1 MSGHDRSETAP
12 TGARGAERSPVSSA
26 AAGPE
31 AHAEPVHYVGFWAR
45 CLASL
50 IDTLLVSCVIAPLA
64 MAFDAHSDVRFPSF
78 DLSNLFE
85 ETSLMSITLNW
96 VLPAVAILAFWFA
109 RGATPGKMAIRA
121 EIVDAETLGP
131 PTRAKLVARYLG
143 YYVSTLVILLGF
155 VWIAFDPRKQGWHD
169 KIAGTVVIRK
179 RR

>member
-1 MSGHDRSETAP
+1 V
-12 TGARGAERSPVSSA
+12 TGVDAN
-26 AAGPE
+26 AGQ
-31 AHAEPVHYVGFWAR
+31 EPVHYVGFWAR

-50 IDTLLVSCVIAPLA
+50 IDTILVSCIIAPLA
-64 MAFDAHSDVRFPSF
+64 VAFDSHSSVKTPSF

-85 ETSLMSITLNW
+85 ETSLMSVTLNW

-131 PTRAKLVARYLG
+131 PARAKLVARYLG

-155 VWIAFDPRKQGWHD
+155 LWIAFDRRKQGWHD

-179 RR
+179 RP